1 MTKSVNYFLGKM
13 KDASLLT
20 LYCLL
25 LTPYGYSLPSS
36 RRQSLKT
43 R

>member
-13 KDASLLT
+13 KDAS
-20 LYCLL
+20 L